1 MTHAILG
8 VIRGKTIELK
18 ENPGFSDGEEIEVV
32 LLRPRLVTGE
42 AIGGGSVRRP
52 TAAGMLAHLP
62 PEVDE
67 ELNAIIRERKRG
79 TFREFSE

>member
-1 MTHAILG
+1 MPHAIAG

-18 ENPGFSDGEEIEVV
+18 ENPGFSDGEEIEVIV
-32 LLRPRLVTGE
+32 HLRRDLVQP
-42 AIGGGSVRRP
+42 APAGSEGRP

-67 ELNAIIRERKRG
+67 ELNQIIRDRKEG
-79 TFREFSE
+79 VFREIPE